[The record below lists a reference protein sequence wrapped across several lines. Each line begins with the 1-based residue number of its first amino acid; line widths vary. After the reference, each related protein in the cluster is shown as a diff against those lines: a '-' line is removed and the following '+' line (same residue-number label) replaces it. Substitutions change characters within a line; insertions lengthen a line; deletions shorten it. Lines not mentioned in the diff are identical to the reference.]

1 MKTNIFNI
9 FIVIYIFESIFNTNI
24 YGLNTSFGSVFSL
37 LINALIIVLGMF
49 TIFKLK
55 FNFVAKS
62 LLAFI
67 LISLLST
74 IANKVNL
81 INFLEFFLRYGQ
93 IYFLLSIGIYF
104 NKEIG
109 LKSIFKTLTMINL
122 LNFAINLIFF
132 FEIPIFRNKYIG
144 TLDFATGILGDALY
158 QCLFSSTVLVMS
170 IFMIKNISFK
180 HKSLVYLNIAA
191 SLIQMYWSYSYH
203 FYIVI
208 VVAMIVFLFFGNH
221 IKFVNKIF
229 ITTILIIITSFLI
242 NKSDFFTNSFTT
254 LANTSPKVASYR
266 DSFNGEYQN
275 SFQEIIGVGPGR
287 GGSYISIEDNTIIA
301 ENYFSIYNYF
311 TDKLRR
317 GSITTLPNTAITT
330 LKSELGYLGLFNF
343 LILLIH
349 IYFRLNTNLSNKNY
363 ALIQASKLLIII
375 FFLENI
381 IADYLQHSL
390 FPLITFLLAGIS
402 IEKK

>member
-1 MKTNIFNI
+1 MKINIFNI
-9 FIVIYIFESIFNTNI
+9 LVSLFILESIFNTSI
-24 YGLNTSFGSVFSL
+24 YGLNTSFGSIFSI
-37 LINALIIVLGMF
+37 LINAIIIFLGMF
-49 TIFKLK
+49 AIFKLK
-55 FNFVAKS
+55 FNFIAKS
-62 LLAFI
+62 LIVFI
-67 LISLLST
+67 CASLLST
-74 IANKVNL
+74 LANQVSL
-81 INFLEFFLRYGQ
+81 MNFLEFILRYGQ
-93 IYFLLSIGIYF
+93 IYFLISIGMYF
-104 NKEIG
+104 NRYISQKNIYN
-109 LKSIFKTLTMINL
+109 TLTLINL
-122 LNFAINLIFF
+122 FNFAINLIFF

-208 VVAMIVFLFFGNH
+208 VVAMIAFLFFGNQ
-221 IKFVNKIF
+221 IKVFNKIF
-229 ITTILIIITSFLI
+229 IATIVIIITSFLI

-301 ENYFSIYNYF
+301 ENYFSIYSYF

-381 IADYLQHSL
+381 MADYLQHSL